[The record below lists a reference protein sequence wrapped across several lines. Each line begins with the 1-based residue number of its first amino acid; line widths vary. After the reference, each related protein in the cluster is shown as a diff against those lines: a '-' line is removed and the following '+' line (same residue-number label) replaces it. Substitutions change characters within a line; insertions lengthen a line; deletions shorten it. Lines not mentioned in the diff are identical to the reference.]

1 MLLRPPCLPCRGVI
15 MEALDRFDEA
25 IADYKAVLAA
35 APNDPAAYNNLA
47 SLPRRLC
54 PACFGPPAVSRLT

>member
-1 MLLRPPCLPCRGVI
+1 